1 LHFSGTWD
9 QGEGPRDAFVSI
21 GGKRI
26 AVSVATLDRRFVEKP
41 HLRFDRV
48 ALRLVR
54 RLRDALSEAVPDGE
68 TVILTV
74 TAPIRLPGRTAAE
87 LEGKIRTCLAPGS
100 WAAEI
105 KDTVHG
111 NGIRLRLVKHGFR
124 PAPKLVG
131 FVHNPE
137 SDPGVLMDL
146 TSTLIEIFS
155 AASVEAARAR
165 SSGERWLV
173 LASEDGSS
181 HIETYRR
188 VCSLLSLPTGVARIL
203 MVFAGGRVES
213 LAE

>member
-1 LHFSGTWD
+1 
-9 QGEGPRDAFVSI
+9 
-21 GGKRI
+21 
-26 AVSVATLDRRFVEKP
+26 
-41 HLRFDRV
+41 
-48 ALRLVR
+48 
-54 RLRDALSEAVPDGE
+54 
-68 TVILTV
+68 
-74 TAPIRLPGRTAAE
+74 
-87 LEGKIRTCLAPGS
+87 
-100 WAAEI
+100 
-105 KDTVHG
+105 
-111 NGIRLRLVKHGFR
+111 VKHGFR

-188 VCSLLSLPTGVARIL
+188 VCSLLSLPTGFARIL
-203 MVFAGGRVES
+203 MVFAGGQVES
-213 LAE
+213 LAG